1 MSAAPSDSI
10 ECAQWMLLVI
20 TRASCETFIR
30 SDLKKN
36 STSKEGT
43 YSCEC
48 HSGFVESFDDCID
61 IDECSL
67 SINTCDRKTSTCL
80 NIMGAFTCECLP
92 GYERLVRVQKIYHV
106 WLVFQ
111 SVKYC
116 KFRLVCGSVILY
128 KKNFDSDGNKTCT
141 EVNMCL
147 TNLHD
152 CSANANC
159 HRNG

>member
-1 MSAAPSDSI
+1 
-10 ECAQWMLLVI
+10 MLLVI

-67 SINTCDRKTSTCL
+67 AINTCDRETSTCI
-80 NIMGAFTCECLP
+80 NTMGAFTCECLP
-92 GYERLVRVQKIYHV
+92 GFERLEDLDK
-106 WLVFQ
+106 
-111 SVKYC
+111 
-116 KFRLVCGSVILY
+116 
-128 KKNFDSDGNKTCT
+128 DGNKTCT
-141 EVNMCL
+141 EVDTCL
-147 TNLHD
+147 TNLQE
-152 CSANANC
+152 CSANATC
-159 HRNG
+159 QRDGKHKVLIF